1 VCQKK
6 DGSPSF
12 FYAYFPYVATSYLR
26 FLRKCFILQN
36 PVQNESWS
44 RTMKFLM
51 RFMPL
56 ALIKPAPSAHVLIV
70 SAAALLAS
78 AASLTHAQDRIYRCE
93 GNEYTNNAQ
102 TAAQRGCKLVEGG
115 NLTVVTAPKPRAP
128 AAASGDVRVA
138 TATSAGSAAPAP
150 SRIDT
155 AEQRSRDSD
164 ARAILESELKKVE
177 AKQAELLK
185 EFNNGEPEKRGP
197 EMRNNQ
203 MYLDR
208 VAEMKAQIARNDSDI
223 AGIKREIARTQPS
236 SASR

>member
-1 VCQKK
+1 MVHTAKLSSNC
-6 DGSPSF
+6 
-12 FYAYFPYVATSYLR
+12 L
-26 FLRKCFILQN
+26 
-36 PVQNESWS
+36 WS
-44 RTMKFLM
+44 REMKNLKLNWLVAGM
-51 RFMPL
+51 KS
-56 ALIKPAPSAHVLIV
+56 AWSAPIFVV
-70 SAAALLAS
+70 AAACCG
-78 AASLTHAQDRIYRCE
+78 TIVGAQAQERIYRCD
-93 GNEYTNNAQ
+93 GNEYTNNAT

-115 NLTVVTAPKPRAP
+115 NLTVVTNTPRKATTPVAPTGERV
-128 AAASGDVRVA
+128 AAATPAVG
-138 TATSAGSAAPAP
+138 AAPVP

-197 EMRNNQ
+197 ELRNNQ

-208 VAEMKAQIARNDSDI
+208 IAEMKAQIARNDSDI
-223 AGIKREIARTQPS
+223 AGIKREIGRTQPA